1 MLRIAQ
7 PRDAAR
13 ILEIYRPYVEKT
25 AISFEE
31 TPPSVDEM
39 AAKIFKVGSAFP
51 FIVYEEDG
59 KVLGYAYAT
68 RYRERAAYRWSL
80 EDSVYVAEEAVGRGL
95 GKLLLGS
102 LIELLREL
110 GYIKIYAVITP
121 PNPAS
126 VKLHAR
132 LGFSPLCRF
141 ADTAFKLKPGQVS
154 GVIETP
160 GACYLMLVEQTR
172 PAHVKPLGEVRDDV
186 EATLRTQEQKQLEQ
200 RWIEQMKKKAFIRL
214 F

>member
-1 MLRIAQ
+1 MMRIAQ

-95 GKLLLGS
+95 GKFLLGS

-126 VKLHAR
+126 VKLHER
-132 LGFSPLCRF
+132 LGFSTLCRF
-141 ADTAFKLKPGQVS
+141 ADTAFKLGSWQA
-154 GVIETP
+154 IDWME
-160 GACYLMLVEQTR
+160 L
-172 PAHVKPLGEVRDDV
+172 
-186 EATLRTQEQKQLEQ
+186 TLREIPLVPEEP
-200 RWIEQMKKKAFIRL
+200 IL
-214 F
+214 FSEFARGKPDRIAEMLGQ